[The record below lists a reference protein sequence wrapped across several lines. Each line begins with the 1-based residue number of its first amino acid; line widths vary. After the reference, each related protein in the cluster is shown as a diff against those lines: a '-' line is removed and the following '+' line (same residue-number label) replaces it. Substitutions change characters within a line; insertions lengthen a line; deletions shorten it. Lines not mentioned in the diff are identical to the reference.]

1 MLESILCLATA
12 IYFESRSEPIEGQI
26 AVGSVIM
33 NRVQDDRWPDTVCDV
48 VKQGRHW
55 KGHPIRHQCQFSFY
69 CDGLSDDPKNRQAF
83 GQAVLLSL
91 PLVLKMT
98 PDPTRGSLFYHA
110 NYVQPQWAGTPTIT
124 IGDHKFYASAEG
136 SSEQSNRLA
145 QGGNWK
151 GEPLSS
157 IGGTLFNGEDIH
169 SMRDHAQSRRKR

>member
-1 MLESILCLATA
+1 MLESMLCLATA
-12 IYFESRSEPIEGQI
+12 IYFESRSEPVEGQI

-33 NRVQDDRWPDTVCDV
+33 NRVEDERWPDTVCGV

-55 KGHPIRHQCQFSFY
+55 KGNPIRNQCQFSYY
-69 CDGLSDDPKNRQAF
+69 CDGLSDNPKNRQAY

-110 NYVQPQWAGTPTIT
+110 TYVQPQWAGTPTVT
-124 IGDHKFYASAEG
+124 IGDHKFYATART
-136 SSEQSNRLA
+136 SEQSNRVA

-157 IGGTLFNGEDIH
+157 IGGTMFNGEDLY
-169 SMRDHAQSRRKR
+169 SMRDHAQSRRER